1 MGAALI
7 MSTMSASDPL
17 IGQLDGHIDVTRR
30 VGSPFYAVLLERMR
44 ADAADVT
51 LEWVDP

>member
-17 IGQLDGHIDVTRR
+17 IGRLDGHIDVT
-30 VGSPFYAVLLERMR
+30 V
-44 ADAADVT
+44 
-51 LEWVDP
+51 EWVDT